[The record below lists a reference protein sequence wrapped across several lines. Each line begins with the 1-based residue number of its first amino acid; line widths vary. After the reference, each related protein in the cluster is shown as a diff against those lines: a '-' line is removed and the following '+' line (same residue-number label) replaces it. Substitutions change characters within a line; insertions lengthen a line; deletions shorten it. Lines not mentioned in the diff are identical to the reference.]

1 MFDEVL
7 PAVKALFEQIE
18 KEPNREELE
27 LELRFGKLG
36 ENGNFLP
43 GVKREFMDMAIC
55 RLNTNSTCKTTEWM
69 EHEDYFY
76 PIDLPSG
83 KQTVRTRVSF
93 DTYEFKILKKHAVKQ
108 RLATVTIQTGEV
120 AFRVS
125 LSREAAVDESLIP
138 TSVNTSLVRIQ
149 QRKSIFWSRTEHK
162 AYPWCYESSLTWS
175 GKTKSEAESSRWMPN
190 SCNYEFEIELDLGSA
205 YFKRHSPDYLARSLL
220 LKATDFLESHANLS
234 LQKTSLGS
242 SSSRIDSSMDTTKR
256 VA

>member
-7 PAVKALFEQIE
+7 PAVRVLFEQIE
-18 KEPNREELE
+18 KEPNKQELE
-27 LELRFGKLG
+27 LELRFGRLG
-36 ENGNFLP
+36 EKGNFVP
-43 GVKREFMDMAIC
+43 GVKREFMDTAIC

-76 PIDLPSG
+76 PIDTQNG
-83 KQTVRTRVSF
+83 RQTVRTRVSF
-93 DTYEFKILKKHAVKQ
+93 DSYEFKILRKHVAKQ

-125 LSREAAVDESLIP
+125 LSREATVDESLIP

-162 AYPWCYESSLTWS
+162 VHPWCYESSLTWS

-190 SCNYEFEIELDLGSA
+190 SCNYEFELELDIDSA
-205 YFKRHSPDYLARSLL
+205 YYKGHSLDYLARSLL

-234 LQKTSLGS
+234 LHKAASVASAAS
-242 SSSRIDSSMDTTKR
+242 S
-256 VA
+256 